1 MEIKNDTH
9 KHVGATSW
17 HPITRKHKADLHNQD
32 TSNVEVIEIPESVP
46 DKLTSLVNYTPE
58 PEESQGYESLV
69 KKRIDFTISGNRLFD
84 VDVTI
89 PEDIEILYFHFGVTD
104 DNSNAHAISNAAW
117 QMVFTDNIKNGSAN
131 ERIAVHNCSSLYFG
145 RNNIKT
151 VYISLDGNKL
161 LMSSESGNFIN
172 LEIKY

>member
-1 MEIKNDTH
+1 
-9 KHVGATSW
+9 
-17 HPITRKHKADLHNQD
+17 
-32 TSNVEVIEIPESVP
+32 
-46 DKLTSLVNYTPE
+46 
-58 PEESQGYESLV
+58 
-69 KKRIDFTISGNRLFD
+69 
-84 VDVTI
+84 
-89 PEDIEILYFHFGVTD
+89 
-104 DNSNAHAISNAAW
+104 
-117 QMVFTDNIKNGSAN
+117 MVFTDNIKNGSAN